1 MVTTATLPMN
11 GDEAILDPAAEA
23 EWRILRRQ
31 IELAAGFRLGFIFC
45 PSPHP
50 VVALWWRVERIY
62 RLHAS
67 RGRLVRPSAS
77 EEFREIL
84 PRRWAPESVE
94 ESRTIKC
101 RLRDAAGEA

>member
-1 MVTTATLPMN
+1 MTIAVLSMD

-45 PSPHP
+45 PSPRP
-50 VVALWWRVERIY
+50 VVAVWRRVERIY

-67 RGRLVRPSAS
+67 RGRLIRPSAP
-77 EEFREIL
+77 EELREVL
-84 PRRWAPESVE
+84 PRLWAPESVE
-94 ESRTIKC
+94 ESRTIER